1 MKNALLSHSDKKK
14 EKEEVKPKKKP
25 TQPKTTTPRISRV
38 MNSAYQ
44 SPARERSTK
53 ATKAPSRNG
62 ERARS
67 QTSKYPRSQV
77 VSRKQSTSALSK
89 KRTKKNEETINI
101 TPSFK
106 KHNSPSSD
114 EKETQPFRGITDEE
128 RNAEIRLLGYHMDS
142 NFRMP
147 SEVDIIPSVFIE
159 TRTRTNP
166 LPAYQSCIQNDSK
179 FTVINDIMHNSHKK
193 VSDLED
199 IQMQEG
205 VLDMAICN
213 DTNNDMQDDEAMS

>member
-1 MKNALLSHSDKKK
+1 MSLETKAIMKNALLSHSDKKK

-106 KHNSPSSD
+106 KHSSSSSD

-128 RNAEIRLLGYHMDS
+128 RNKAKTICLGIMYGMGSHSAGLKMNMDS
-142 NFRMP
+142 T
-147 SEVDIIPSVFIE
+147 EAAKI
-159 TRTRTNP
+159 T
-166 LPAYQSCIQNDSK
+166 SK
-179 FTVINDIMHNSHKK
+179 FFERFQRLREWIRVTK
-193 VSDLED
+193 V
-199 IQMQEG
+199 
-205 VLDMAICN
+205 
-213 DTNNDMQDDEAMS
+213 